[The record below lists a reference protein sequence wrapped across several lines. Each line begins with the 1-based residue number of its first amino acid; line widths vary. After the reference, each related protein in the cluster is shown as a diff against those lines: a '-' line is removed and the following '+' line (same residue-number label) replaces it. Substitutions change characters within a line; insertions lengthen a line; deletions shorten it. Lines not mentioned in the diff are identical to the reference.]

1 MWLSVVTF
9 RFKSDDLAA
18 EEANYFE
25 NHLGVARTLPG
36 LRHYFAGKLRT
47 TRKLTPTRYRAGII
61 TFDDGMAAGSAL
73 MQGPLG
79 AALMADTAAHMSKL
93 DNRNGNVDVVVA
105 PPTGA
110 GRDCFVL
117 TATFGVRDE
126 ARYREKH
133 VGLARRLPGLRGY
146 LASPGL
152 ALLVFDDYDAMR
164 AAYRSPVGQEVNAS
178 AAAELTELRVNYVDA
193 RTEV

>member
-25 NHLGVARTLPG
+25 NHLGVARKLPG
-36 LRHYFAGKLRT
+36 LRLYFAGKLRA
-47 TRKLTPTRYRAGII
+47 TRKLTPERYRAGII
-61 TFDDGMAAGSAL
+61 AFDDGMAAGAA
-73 MQGPLG
+73 MMKDGP
-79 AALMADTAAHMSKL
+79 ALMADTQAHMTKL
-93 DNRNGNVDVVVA
+93 DNRVGNASVVVP

-126 ARYREKH
+126 GRYREKH

-152 ALLVFDDYDAMR
+152 ALLVFDDYEAMR
-164 AAYRSPVGQEVNAS
+164 TAYRSPVGQEVNAS
-178 AAAELTELRVNYVDA
+178 AAAELTDLRLNYVDA

>member
-9 RFKSDDLAA
+9 RFKSDDIAA

-25 NHLGVARTLPG
+25 NHLGVARKLPG
-36 LRHYFAGKLRT
+36 LRLYFAGKLRA
-47 TRKLTPTRYRAGII
+47 TRKLVPERYRAGII
-61 TFDDGMAAGSAL
+61 AFDDGMAAGAA
-73 MQGPLG
+73 MMKDGP
-79 AALMADTAAHMSKL
+79 ALMADTQAHMTRL
-93 DNRNGNVDVVVA
+93 DNRVGNVDVVVP

-117 TATFGVRDE
+117 TASFGVRDE
-126 ARYREKH
+126 GRYRERH

-152 ALLVFDDYDAMR
+152 ALLVYDDYQAMR
-164 AAYRSPVGQEVNAS
+164 TAYRSPVGQEVNAS
-178 AAAELTELRVNYVDA
+178 AAAELTDLRLNYVDA